1 MDYGASA
8 NLSFWENQSSHLC
21 CFHVQMTLQGP
32 GVVSEKLESYQGGV
46 PVSDEESVVGMNE
59 D

>member
-1 MDYGASA
+1 MDYDALA

-21 CFHVQMTLQGP
+21 CFHVQMTLQDP
-32 GVVSEKLESYQGGV
+32 EVVFEKPQPYQGGV
-46 PVSDEESVVGMNE
+46 LASDEESVVGMNE